1 MKKPFVPPAKTA
13 TARCKTCNS
22 SYRREIE
29 VGFVLGTNRVDSF
42 QDRFNQSYKGAKV
55 HWDKHC
61 SPEYKALVFEEARTH
76 KAVGIVD
83 GERTN
88 ILHTLERLSADCVK
102 FLAQA
107 HQDRDIRGGVAVVTE
122 LRRLVADT
130 AKILASQ
137 SGSSEIILST
147 NPAWQQVKAA
157 IMETLNLFPEAKQH
171 FLSRLGHLAIED
183 RNE

>member
-1 MKKPFVPPAKTA
+1 MKKPFKQPAKTA
-13 TARCKTCNS
+13 IARCKTCNS
-22 SYRREIE
+22 EYRREIE

-42 QDRFNQSYKGAKV
+42 RDRFNQSYKGAWN
-55 HWDKHC
+55 HWNFHC
-61 SPEYKALVFEEARTH
+61 SPEYKAIVFDEARTH

-88 ILHTLERLSADCVK
+88 ILHTLERLSGDCAK

-107 HQDRDIRGGVAVVTE
+107 HEQKDIRAGVAVVTE

-147 NPAWQQVKAA
+147 NPAWQQVKTA
-157 IMETLNLFPEAKQH
+157 IMETLNLFPDAKQH

-183 RNE
+183 KNE